1 MYLLYLDESGSP
13 ADPHQRFFVMAGICV
28 FERQTHWVDQ
38 HMELIAKRFNPTTP
52 DKIELHA
59 APMRSGADGWKS
71 FPANNRSQAVVDALH
86 LLSNQQ
92 LRIKVLGAVIE
103 KAQMPVG
110 TDMVKA
116 AFEAIAVEF
125 DSYLASRFR
134 NKKEQ
139 ARGLVILDKADY
151 ERHIQSLSHTF
162 KHVGH
167 ASGKLRNFA
176 EVPLFIDSKASRM
189 IQLADLVAYWI
200 FRRYEAGDHRGFA
213 HIGPAILRYQGEMNG
228 LKEFV
233 STATSAELTNPRPQ
247 SHPFPPPSPL

>member
-13 ADPHQRFFVMAGICV
+13 ADPNQRFFVMAGICV

-38 HMELIAKRFNPTTP
+38 HLGSIAKRFNPTYP
-52 DKIELHA
+52 EMIELHG

-71 FPANNRSQAVVDALH
+71 FPASDRAQAVVDALH
-86 LLSNQQ
+86 LLSNNQ
-92 LRIKVLGAVIE
+92 LRIKVFGAVIE

-116 AFEAIAVEF
+116 AFEAIAAEF
-125 DSYLASRFR
+125 DGYLASRFH
-134 NKKEQ
+134 NKQEQ
-139 ARGLVILDKADY
+139 ARGLVILDNADY
-151 ERHIQSLSHTF
+151 ERLTQSLSHTF

-167 ASGKLRNFA
+167 AGGKLRNFA
-176 EVPLFIDSKASRM
+176 EVPLFIDSKASRL

-200 FRRYEAGDHRGFA
+200 FRRYEAGDHRGFG
-213 HIGPAILRYQGEMNG
+213 HISPAILTYQGAANG

-233 STATSAELTNPRPQ
+233 SATTSATLKNPGPQ
-247 SHPFPPPSPL
+247 SHPFPPPSTP